1 MITFVRK
8 GWWDAYLQTLI
19 NSTCIRHGQHEKG
32 DFIVDY
38 AKEPSLKKYG
48 QLAFTAF
55 LQESLN
61 AMQTLKFRTFFCRF
75 SELH

>member
-1 MITFVRK
+1 MVGCSPSKSDQQYMHKT
-8 GWWDAYLQTLI
+8 WATY
-19 NSTCIRHGQHEKG
+19 EKG
-32 DFIVDY
+32 DFIVHY
-38 AKEPSLKKYG
+38 AKELSLKKYG

-61 AMQTLKFRTFFCRF
+61 AMQTLKFRTFLCRF